1 MPRQVR
7 VQYEDAI
14 YHVMARGNRLDR
26 IVRTEEDREM
36 FEKTLEEVVGR
47 TGWQVYAYALME
59 NHYHLVFKT
68 PKANLVEGMTWFQN
82 TVTKR
87 HNGRNRLRGHLF
99 SGRYKAVLVEENDYL
114 STLIHYVHL
123 NPVRAKLVAVKDGI
137 ENYPWCSLA
146 DYLKP
151 ESKRRSWI
159 AVDAGLEHLGYA
171 DTAAGRRRF
180 LAVTEGLVDKSR
192 LTRAGINQPEGAS
205 LQVTVERGWCF
216 GTEEFR
222 EKMSLLVG
230 DTKTDVGSSLSKAN
244 GYTGTQTNDH
254 AEASARRWITRGLEN
269 LGLSHE
275 DLKTINK
282 TDWRKAMIVRMIRK
296 HSSVKLDW
304 IARELH
310 MGVRSGVTRAEQ
322 MLKVKLENQKQVRRM
337 WQKFKDMH
345 HFYA

>member
-1 MPRQVR
+1 MPRQAR

-14 YHVMARGNRLDR
+14 YHVMARGNRLDK
-26 IVRTEEDREM
+26 IVRSDDDREA
-36 FEKTLEEVVGR
+36 FEETLEEVVGR
-47 TGWQVYAYALME
+47 TGWRVYAYALMG

-68 PKANLVEGMTWFQN
+68 PEANLVEGMTWFQN

-87 HNGRNRLRGHLF
+87 HNARNKLRGHLF

-123 NPVRAKLVAVKDGI
+123 NPVRAKMVAVKDGI
-137 ENYPWCSLA
+137 ENYLWCSLA
-146 DYLKP
+146 DYMKP
-151 ESKRRSWI
+151 ASKRRDWI
-159 AVDAGLEHLGYA
+159 AVGAGLEHLGYA
-171 DTAAGRRRF
+171 DTAAGRRKL
-180 LAVTEGLVDKSR
+180 LAATESLVDRGR
-192 LTRAGINQPEGAS
+192 LSRAGINQPEGAS

-216 GTEEFR
+216 GSEEFR

-230 DTKTDVGSSLSKAN
+230 DVKEDTGTAGSKAN
-244 GYTGTQTNDH
+244 GYSGSQTNDH
-254 AEASARRWITRGLEN
+254 AEATARLWIKRGMEVC
-269 LGLSHE
+269 GLSQE
-275 DLKTINK
+275 ELATMNK
-282 TDWRKAMIVRMIRK
+282 TDWRKAMIVRGIRK

-322 MLKVKLENQKQVRRM
+322 MLKTKLINNRQVKRM
-337 WQKFKDMH
+337 WKKMEKMH

>member
-1 MPRQVR
+1 MPRQTR

-14 YHVMARGNRLDR
+14 YHVMARGNRLDK
-26 IVRTEEDREM
+26 IVHTNEDHEIFEE
-36 FEKTLEEVVGR
+36 TLAEVVGR
-47 TGWQVYAYALME
+47 TGWRVYAYALMH

-87 HNGRNRLRGHLF
+87 HNARNKLRGHLF

-123 NPVRAKLVAVKDGI
+123 NPVRAKLVAVKNGI
-137 ENYPWCSLA
+137 ESYPWCSLA
-146 DYLKP
+146 DYMRP
-151 ESKRRSWI
+151 VSKRREWM
-159 AVDAGLEHLGYA
+159 AVSAGLEHLGYA
-171 DTAAGRRRF
+171 DTAAGRRKL
-180 LAVTEGLVDKSR
+180 LAATEGLVDRSR
-192 LTRAGINQPEGAS
+192 LSRAGMNQPEGAS

-216 GTEEFR
+216 GSEEFR

-230 DTKTDVGSSLSKAN
+230 DAKKDMGSAEGKAN
-244 GYTGTQTNDH
+244 GYSGQQANDH
-254 AEASARRWITRGLEN
+254 AEATARLWIQRGMKVC
-269 LGLSHE
+269 GLTHE
-275 DLKTINK
+275 ELASMNK
-282 TDWRKAMIVRMIRK
+282 TDWRKAMIVRSIRK

-304 IARELH
+304 IAKELH

-322 MLKVKLENQKQVRRM
+322 LLKTKLKNHRQAKIICKKMEEA
-337 WQKFKDMH
+337 H

>member
-1 MPRQVR
+1 MPRQAR

-14 YHVMARGNRLDR
+14 YHVMARGNRLDK
-26 IVRTEEDREM
+26 IVRSDADRET
-36 FEKTLEEVVGR
+36 FEATLEEVVGR
-47 TGWQVYAYALME
+47 TGWRVYAYALLG

-87 HNGRNRLRGHLF
+87 HNARNKLRGHLF

-137 ENYPWCSLA
+137 ESYPWCSLS
-146 DYLKP
+146 DYMKP
-151 ESKRRSWI
+151 AGKRRGWLT
-159 AVDAGLEHLGYA
+159 VGAGLEHLGYA
-171 DTAAGRRRF
+171 DTAAGRRKL
-180 LAVTEGLVDKSR
+180 LATTEGLVDRSR
-192 LTRAGINQPEGAS
+192 LTRAGIVQPEGAS

-216 GTEEFR
+216 GSEEFR
-222 EKMSLLVG
+222 EKMSLLVSDAKE
-230 DTKTDVGSSLSKAN
+230 DTGTAGSKAN
-244 GYTGTQTNDH
+244 GYSGSQTNDH
-254 AEASARRWITRGLEN
+254 AEATARLWIQRGMEVC
-269 LGLSHE
+269 
-275 DLKTINK
+275 DLTQGELTSMNK
-282 TDWRKAMIVRMIRK
+282 TDWRKAMIVRGIRK

-304 IARELH
+304 IAGELH

-322 MLKVKLENQKQVRRM
+322 MLKTRLEDDRQAQGM
-337 WQKFKDMH
+337 WRKMEKMH

>member
-14 YHVMARGNRLDR
+14 YHVMARGNRLDK
-26 IVRTEEDREM
+26 IVRNDADREA
-36 FEKTLEEVVGR
+36 FETTLEEVVGR
-47 TGWQVYAYALME
+47 TGWLVYAYALMG

-68 PKANLVEGMTWFQN
+68 PKANLVDGMTWFQN

-123 NPVRAKLVAVKDGI
+123 NPVRAKLVKVEDGI

-146 DYLKP
+146 DYLRP
-151 ESKRRSWI
+151 AGGRRSWL
-159 AVDAGLEHLGYA
+159 AVEKGLAHLDYA
-171 DTAAGRRRF
+171 DTAAGRRKL
-180 LAVTEGLVDKSR
+180 LAYTEALIDKNR
-192 LTRAGINQPEGAS
+192 LTRAGINQTEGAS

-216 GTEEFR
+216 GSEEFR

-230 DTKTDVGSSLSKAN
+230 DTKVDTGTSASKAN
-244 GYTGTQTNDH
+244 GYGGGQSNDH
-254 AEASARRWITRGLEN
+254 AEATARLWIKRGMEV
-269 LGLSHE
+269 LGLSQA
-275 DLKTINK
+275 DLETINK
-282 TDWRKAMIVRMIRK
+282 TDWRKAMIVRGVRK

-304 IARELH
+304 IAKELH

-322 MLKVKLENQKQVRRM
+322 MLKVKLKNKRAVQKAWRKLEKTM
-337 WQKFKDMH
+337 G
-345 HFYA
+345 

>member
-7 VQYEDAI
+7 VQYENAI
-14 YHVMARGNRLDR
+14 YHVMARGNRLDK
-26 IVRTEEDREM
+26 IVRTDEDREM

-47 TGWQVYAYALME
+47 AGWQIYAYALME

-68 PKANLVEGMTWFQN
+68 PKANLVDGMTWFQN

-87 HNGRNRLRGHLF
+87 HNGRNKLRGHLF

-123 NPVRAKLVAVKDGI
+123 NPVRAKLVKVEDGI
-137 ENYPWCSLA
+137 ENYPWCSLV
-146 DYLKP
+146 DYLRTA
-151 ESKRRSWI
+151 SKRRGWL
-159 AVDAGLEHLGYA
+159 AVEEGLAHLDYA
-171 DTAAGRRRF
+171 DTAAGRRKL
-180 LAVTEGLVDKSR
+180 LANTEALIDKNR
-192 LTRAGINQPEGAS
+192 LTRAGIDQPEGAS

-244 GYTGTQTNDH
+244 GYTGKQTNDH
-254 AEASARRWITRGLEN
+254 AEATARRWITRGLEE
-269 LGLSHE
+269 LGLSHD

-282 TDWRKAMIVRMIRK
+282 TDWRKAMIVRTIRK
-296 HSSVKLDW
+296 HSSVKLEW
-304 IARELH
+304 IAKELN

-322 MLKVKLENQKQVRRM
+322 MLKVKLQNKRAIQRVWRKIEKM
-337 WQKFKDMH
+337 
-345 HFYA
+345 APSAG

>member
-14 YHVMARGNRLDR
+14 YHVMARGNRRDK
-26 IVRTEEDREM
+26 IVRSEKDREM
-36 FEKTLEEVVGR
+36 FEATLEEVVGR
-47 TGWQVYAYALME
+47 TGWRVYAYALMD

-87 HNGRNRLRGHLF
+87 HNASNKLRGHLF

-123 NPVRAKLVAVKDGI
+123 NPVRAKLVALKDGI
-137 ENYPWCSLA
+137 ENYPWCSLS
-146 DYLKP
+146 DYMKP
-151 ESKRRSWI
+151 ASKRRSWL
-159 AVDAGLEHLGYA
+159 AVDSGLEHLGYA
-171 DTAAGRRRF
+171 DTAASRRKL
-180 LAVTEGLVDKSR
+180 LAATESLIDKRR
-192 LTRAGINQPEGAS
+192 LTRAGINQPEGVS

-216 GTEEFR
+216 GSEAFR

-230 DTKTDVGSSLSKAN
+230 GIKEDTGTVGSKAN
-244 GYTGTQTNDH
+244 GYNGNQTNDH
-254 AEASARRWITRGLEN
+254 AEATARLWIKRGLEVV
-269 LGLSHE
+269 GLSVE
-275 DLKTINK
+275 ELATINK
-282 TDWRKAMIVRMIRK
+282 TDWRKAMIVRSIRK

-304 IARELH
+304 IARELN

-322 MLKVKLENQKQVRRM
+322 MLKTKLENKKQVQVM
-337 WQKFKDMH
+337 WRKIEDMH